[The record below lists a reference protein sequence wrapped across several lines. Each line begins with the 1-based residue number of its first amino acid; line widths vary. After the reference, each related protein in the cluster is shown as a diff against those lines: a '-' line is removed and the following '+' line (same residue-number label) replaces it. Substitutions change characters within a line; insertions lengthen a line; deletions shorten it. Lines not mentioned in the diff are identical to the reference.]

1 MSEAARKIIIIKRPV
16 QAAAHHGGAWKIA
29 FADFMTAMFAFFL
42 VMWILSISTPK
53 QLEGIADQFKMPLKV
68 ALAGGSKSSMTA
80 HVIPGGGVDRVHM
93 DGETRNSQAES
104 GNDPDDGKRL
114 EALKERLDNMIES
127 SPVLRQFRPQLLIDI
142 TPEGLRIQIVDSNN
156 RPMFDRSSAV
166 VVTYMRSILRE
177 LAPVLNEQPN
187 KLTLS
192 GHTDATVYS
201 QGDKSY
207 SNWELS
213 ADRANASRRELVA
226 GSMQD
231 GKILRVMG
239 VASSVNLN
247 HDDPYAAV
255 NRRISILVLNKRAQA
270 DIESGN
276 AAPPPVSPAAKTTG
290 SAKTANSGNAGNDS
304 YNSSSG
310 IKSVNTQRGA
320 GGPAPLNPSAAKP
333 ESTT

>member
-1 MSEAARKIIIIKRPV
+1 MSEAPRKIIIIKRPV
-16 QAAAHHGGAWKIA
+16 QAAKHHGGAWKIA

-68 ALAGGSKSSMTA
+68 ALTGGTKSSSGSQ
-80 HVIPGGGVDRVHM
+80 VIPGGGADPSRV
-93 DGETRNSQAES
+93 DGEVRLAES
-104 GNDPDDGKRL
+104 ESSSEMDDGR
-114 EALKERLDNMIES
+114 RLDELKDRLDAMIES
-127 SPVLRQFRPQLLIDI
+127 SPVLKQFRPQLLIDI
-142 TPEGLRIQIVDSNN
+142 TPEGLRIQIVDNEN

-166 VVTYMRSILRE
+166 VVAYMRSILRE
-177 LAPVLNEQPN
+177 IGPVLNEQPN

-226 GSMQD
+226 GGMQD

-239 VASSVNLN
+239 VASSVHLN
-247 HDDPYAAV
+247 KEDPYAEV
-255 NRRISILVLNKRAQA
+255 NRRISILVLNKRAQS
-270 DIESGN
+270 DIENSN
-276 AAPPPVSPAAKTTG
+276 AATATAPYAPGQAGNSARAAQNANFGVKPVSGPPAV
-290 SAKTANSGNAGNDS
+290 NS
-304 YNSSSG
+304 
-310 IKSVNTQRGA
+310 I
-320 GGPAPLNPSAAKP
+320 AAQP
-333 ESTT
+333 ESRT

>member
-1 MSEAARKIIIIKRPV
+1 MSETARRIIVIRRPV
-16 QAAAHHGGAWKIA
+16 KAAAHHGGAWKIA

-42 VMWILSISTPK
+42 VLWILSISSPR
-53 QLEGIADQFKMPLKV
+53 QLEGIADQFKMPLRV
-68 ALAGGSKSSMTA
+68 ALAGGKKSSNSTN
-80 HVIPGGGVDRVHM
+80 VIPGGGSDYSRS
-93 DGETRNSQAES
+93 DGEVRQAANES
-104 GNDPDDGKRL
+104 DKDPNDVERL

-127 SPVLRQFRPQLLIDI
+127 SPVLKQFRPQLLIDI

-166 VVTYMRSILRE
+166 VVAYMRSILRE
-177 LAPVLNEQPN
+177 IAPVLNEQPN

-213 ADRANASRRELVA
+213 ADRANASRRELTA
-226 GSMQD
+226 GGMQD

-239 VASSVNLN
+239 VSSSVHLN
-247 HDDPYAAV
+247 KDDPYAAV

-276 AAPPPVSPAAKTTG
+276 AATATAPYLAG
-290 SAKTANSGNAGNDS
+290 GKTAG
-304 YNSSSG
+304 
-310 IKSVNTQRGA
+310 GA
-320 GGPAPLNPSAAKP
+320 GRPQALNPAPAKP
-333 ESTT
+333 ESRS